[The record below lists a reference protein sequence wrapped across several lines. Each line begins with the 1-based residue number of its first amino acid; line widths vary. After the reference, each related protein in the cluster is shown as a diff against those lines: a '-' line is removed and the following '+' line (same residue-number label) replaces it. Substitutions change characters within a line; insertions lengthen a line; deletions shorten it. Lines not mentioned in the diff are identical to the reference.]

1 MRQLDAQIR
10 IPQREF
16 SRFLGAVAYLGALG
30 RDGATEA
37 LTERGRRLRQRTAED
52 ERRLEEALAGNRRP
66 RMHVIEA
73 EYALS
78 LARAEIAWVDS
89 VIEELRSGTL
99 PWPTGAAPELEE
111 EDA

>member
-1 MRQLDAQIR
+1 
-10 IPQREF
+10 
-16 SRFLGAVAYLGALG
+16 
-30 RDGATEA
+30 
-37 LTERGRRLRQRTAED
+37 
-52 ERRLEEALAGNRRP
+52 
-66 RMHVIEA
+66 MHVIEA

-99 PWPTGAAPELEE
+99 PWPSGAARELEE